1 MRNQIL
7 TDFIK
12 DQMPTITIIGGG
24 ASGLLLLMNL
34 VKRAENQLLE
44 INLIEKK
51 PELTGV
57 AYAAAKPFHLLNVP
71 AAKMGAFP
79 EDVEDFYKWLQAN
92 GFAYSP
98 GDFVPRTHYK
108 SYLQSVFAETLRH
121 KPENVFVNVIN
132 AEAADVVFAN
142 KETRVLLQSNT
153 EIVSDKV
160 ILAFGNF
167 LPAHVRTK
175 NTAYTNSLK
184 YFQNPWSAE
193 IPGAIPT
200 SDRVLIIGTGLTA
213 IDAIA
218 SLRENKHQNKIY
230 ALSTHGLL
238 PTVHQKAEI
247 YPSFQTEIEAA
258 QSVRERFNI
267 VRQHIAKAELNGG
280 NWRAVI
286 DSLRP
291 FTQELWKSFPQ
302 VEKKRFLRHLQRRW
316 DVARHRMP
324 TQSAR
329 MLDELQADGTLKI
342 LRGRIGDIEL
352 KNNKFAIQFGEDNRI
367 QVDTIINCTG
377 SISNYAK
384 IEQPLVKNLIGKGDI
399 KPDDLFLGLDATPD
413 GAIINRDGEISGAL
427 YTFATAHKG
436 ILWECTAMPDIRSQ
450 AKKLALRLLAE

>member
-1 MRNQIL
+1 MQ
-7 TDFIK
+7 
-12 DQMPTITIIGGG
+12 TITIIGGG

-34 VKRAENQLLE
+34 IKRAGSQSLE
-44 INLIEKK
+44 INLIEKN

-57 AYAAAKPFHLLNVP
+57 AYAEAKSFHLLNVP

-79 EDVEDFYKWLQAN
+79 EAVEDFYKWLQTN
-92 GFAYSP
+92 GFPYSS
-98 GDFVPRTHYK
+98 GDFVPRVHYK
-108 SYLQSVFAETLRH
+108 SYLQSVFAEILKD
-121 KPENVFVNVIN
+121 KPANIFVNVISG
-132 AEAADVVFAN
+132 EAVDVFREPD
-142 KETRVLLQSNT
+142 KTRVLLQSGA

-175 NTAYTNSLK
+175 NADYINSPK

-193 IPGAIPT
+193 IPGSIPT
-200 SDRVLIIGTGLTA
+200 KDRVLIIGTGLTA
-213 IDAIA
+213 IDAVA

-238 PTVHQKAEI
+238 PAVHRKAEV
-247 YPSFQTEIEAA
+247 YPSFQTEIEAV
-258 QSVRERFNI
+258 QSVRERLKI
-267 VRQHIAKAELNGG
+267 VRQHIAKAELSG
-280 NWRAVI
+280 NDWRAVI

-291 FTQELWKSFPQ
+291 FTQGLWKSFPP
-302 VEKKRFLRHLQRRW
+302 VEKKRFMRHLQRRW

-324 TQSAR
+324 AQSGE
-329 MLDELQADGTLKI
+329 MVDKLQADGTLEI

-352 KNNKFAIQFGEDNRI
+352 KNNGFEIQFGEDNRI
-367 QVDTIINCTG
+367 QVDAIINCTG
-377 SISNYAK
+377 SISNYAR
-384 IEQPLVKNLIGKGDI
+384 IVQPLVKNLFGKGDI

-413 GAIINRDGEISGAL
+413 GEIINRDGETSGTF

-450 AKKLALRLLAE
+450 AQNLALKLLSAQQTRRAL